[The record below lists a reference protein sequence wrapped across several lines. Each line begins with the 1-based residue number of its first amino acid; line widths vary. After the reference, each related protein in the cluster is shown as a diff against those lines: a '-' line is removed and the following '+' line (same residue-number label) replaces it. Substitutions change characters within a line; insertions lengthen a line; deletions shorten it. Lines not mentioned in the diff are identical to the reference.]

1 MKTASIEYDDM
12 AVRSHSGRYYRYRLT
27 FYRDGKAVGHRR
39 FEKQEDAEKS
49 AKEWEEYNDAV
60 NGASVYDAIAWR

>member
-12 AVRSHSGRYYRYRLT
+12 AVRSHTGRYYRYRLT
-27 FYRDGKAVGHRR
+27 LYRDGRAVGQRG

-49 AKEWEEYNDAV
+49 AKAWEEYDDAV
-60 NGASVYDAIAWR
+60 NGASVYDAIAGR